1 MNQIMLFS
9 DLKKKLFNANIFGKL
24 KKQKIKFITDHSKD
38 VNSNTLLVINSN
50 KEFKRAYLKKAID
63 KGLDNIIT
71 NSYINNLN
79 ITQIVVKD
87 LDKEILNL
95 LNFRQ
100 PFNPKKS
107 IAITGTNGKT
117 SVTWYLAQICKYNNI
132 ETKLTG
138 TLGFYKNNRKIK
150 NSSLTTP
157 SNLELYQFANS
168 NKKNNDVFIS
178 EASSHGLHQGRYNN
192 LNIDVAA
199 ITNLSQDHLDYH
211 KTFKSY
217 VESKMLLF
225 TKVLNK
231 NGVAV
236 INSRLKNYKYFVS
249 KIKSRNLKLITFGS
263 KDVYFTQT
271 KFLILNILGK
281 KYNIKDLKLNN
292 IQKENLEC
300 AIACALAVN
309 IKINNIIKTLDKLK
323 SASGRFEEII
333 YKKKSSKIIIDYAHT
348 PDAIQ
353 NVLKSYS
360 NKYFRPSLVFGCG
373 GERDKS
379 KRKKMS
385 IIANKYAKKIYLT
398 DDNPRNENANLIRK
412 TLKKYC
418 PKARN
423 ISNRRL
429 AIQTAISEMH
439 KHDILIIAGKGHE
452 KYQIIKNKYYLFDDL
467 KVAKDFIK

>member
-1 MNQIMLFS
+1 MLFS
-9 DLKKKLFNANIFGKL
+9 DLKKKLVNANIFGKL
-24 KKQKIKFITDHSKD
+24 KKRKIKFITNHSKD
-38 VNSNTLLVINSN
+38 ANSNTLLVINNN
-50 KEFKRAYLKKAID
+50 KEFKRDYLKKAID
-63 KGLDNIIT
+63 KGLNTIIT
-71 NSYINNLN
+71 NSYLNNVN
-79 ITQIVVKD
+79 ITQIVVED

-100 PFNPKKS
+100 PFKPKKT

-117 SVTWYLAQICKYNNI
+117 SATWYFAQICKYNNI
-132 ETKLTG
+132 KTKLTG
-138 TLGFYKNNRKIK
+138 TLGFFKNNKKVK

-168 NKKNNDVFIS
+168 NKKNDDFFIS

-192 LNIDVAA
+192 LNIDIAA
-199 ITNLSQDHLDYH
+199 ITNLSHDHLDYH

-225 TKVLNK
+225 SKVLNN

-236 INSRLKNYKYFVS
+236 INSRLKTYNYFVS

-271 KFLILNILGK
+271 KYLILNILGK

-300 AIACALAVN
+300 AIACALALK
-309 IKINNIIKTLDKLK
+309 IKINNIIRALDKLK
-323 SASGRFEEII
+323 PASGRFEEII

-348 PDAIQ
+348 PDAMQ

-360 NKYFRPSLVFGCG
+360 NKSFKPSLVFGCG

-385 IIANKYAKKIYLT
+385 MIANKYANKVYLT
-398 DDNPRNENANLIRK
+398 DDNPRNENADLIRK

-418 PKARN
+418 PRARN
-423 ISNRRL
+423 IANRRL
-429 AIQTAISEMH
+429 AIKTAISEMIEQ
-439 KHDILIIAGKGHE
+439 DILIIAGKGHE
-452 KYQIIKNKYYLFDDL
+452 KYQIVQNKKYLFDDY
-467 KVAKDFIK
+467 KVAKGFIK

>member
-1 MNQIMLFS
+1 MLFS
-9 DLKKKLFNANIFGKL
+9 DIKKEIVDANIFGKL
-24 KKQKIKFITDHSKD
+24 NKKKIKFITDHSEN
-38 VNSNTLLVINSN
+38 VNSNTLLVINNN
-50 KEFKRAYLKKAID
+50 KKFKRVYLKKAIE
-63 KGLDNIIT
+63 KGLDTIIT
-71 NSYINNLN
+71 NSYFKNLT
-79 ITQIVVKD
+79 ITQIVVKN
-87 LDKEILNL
+87 LDKEILKL
-95 LNFRQ
+95 LNLRQ
-100 PFNPKKS
+100 PFNSKKS

-132 ETKLTG
+132 PTKLSG
-138 TLGFYKNNRKIK
+138 TLGFYKNNKKVK
-150 NSSLTTP
+150 NTALTTP

-168 NKKNNDVFIS
+168 NKRNNDVFIS
-178 EASSHGLHQGRYNN
+178 EASSHGLHQGRYIN
-192 LNIDVAA
+192 LNIDIAA
-199 ITNLSQDHLDYH
+199 ITNLSHDHLDFH

-217 VESKMLLF
+217 IESKMLLF
-225 TKVLNK
+225 TEVLNNK
-231 NGVAV
+231 GTAV

-271 KFLILNILGK
+271 KFLTLNILGK
-281 KYNIKDLKLNN
+281 KYYIKDLKLNN

-300 AIACALAVN
+300 AIACALALK
-309 IKINNIIKTLDKLK
+309 IKINSIIKNIDKLK

-348 PDAIQ
+348 PEAIQ

-360 NKYFRPSLVFGCG
+360 NKFFKPSLVFGCG

-385 IIANKYAKKIYLT
+385 IIANKYAKKVYLT
-398 DDNPRNENANLIRK
+398 DDNPRNESAHLIRK

-418 PKARN
+418 QKAKD

-429 AIQTAISEMH
+429 AIQTAILEMH
-439 KHDILIIAGKGHE
+439 EKDILIIAGKGHE
-452 KYQIIKNKYYLFDDL
+452 KYQIIKNKKYLFDDF

>member
-1 MNQIMLFS
+1 MLFS
-9 DLKKKLFNANIFGKL
+9 DIEKKLVNANIFGKL
-24 KKQKIKFITDHSKD
+24 KKKKIKFITDYSED
-38 VNSNTLLVINSN
+38 VNSNTLLVINN
-50 KEFKRAYLKKAID
+50 KKFKRVYLKKAIE
-63 KGLDNIIT
+63 KGLETIIT
-71 NSYINNLN
+71 NSFFENIK

-87 LDKEILNL
+87 VDREILKL
-95 LNFRQ
+95 LNLRQ

-132 ETKLTG
+132 QTKLIG
-138 TLGFYKNNRKIK
+138 TLGFYKNNKKVK
-150 NSSLTTP
+150 NSLLTTP
-157 SNLELYQFANS
+157 SNLEIYQFANS
-168 NKKNNDVFIS
+168 NKRNNNFFIS
-178 EASSHGLHQGRYNN
+178 EASSHGLHQGRFSN
-192 LNIDVAA
+192 LNIDIAA
-199 ITNLSQDHLDYH
+199 ITNISHDHLDYH

-217 VESKMLLF
+217 FESKMLLF

-231 NGVAV
+231 NGTAV
-236 INSRLKNYKYFVS
+236 INSRIKNYKYILS

-263 KDVYFTQT
+263 KDVYFAQT
-271 KFLILNILGK
+271 KFLTLNIFGK
-281 KYNIKDLKLNN
+281 KYYIKDLKLNN

-300 AIACALAVN
+300 AIACALAVK
-309 IKINNIIKTLDKLK
+309 IKIKNIIKNLDRLK

-348 PDAIQ
+348 PDAMQ

-360 NKYFRPSLVFGCG
+360 NKSFKPSLVFGCG

-385 IIANKYAKKIYLT
+385 IIANKYAKKVYLT

-418 PKARN
+418 QKARD

-439 KHDILIIAGKGHE
+439 EKDILIIAGKGHE
-452 KYQIIKNKYYLFDDL
+452 KYQIIKNKNYLFDDL
-467 KVAKDFIK
+467 KVAKDFIKKI